1 MNDFTMKDIQLIAFL
16 CMQRKHIVG
25 LNECE
30 QDGTADLYRKA
41 CSQLRENEDE

>member
-1 MNDFTMKDIQLIAFL
+1 MTNFTKKEIQLIAFL

-25 LNECE
+25 FEECE

-41 CSQLRENEDE
+41 CAELRDTDDE